1 MKLLRSRKALS
12 TVVTTLIILVVSV
25 LLATVV
31 TFYAINV
38 TTTRVQEES
47 LQITNLH
54 VWCDSNGTASA
65 AFLITN
71 TGGRD
76 AVIDKI
82 TVRGVKAT
90 NIWYSDDVKSVID
103 PAYAGKE
110 DDVSGWGN
118 LTKLESGS
126 LVLPS
131 GKRMVV
137 YLFDLDHVSTSDIGV
152 SIGVV
157 VFTANAQ
164 YYKETNVEAHISPQ
178 G

>member
-1 MKLLRSRKALS
+1 MKLLKSRKALS

-31 TFYAINV
+31 TFYAVNV

-54 VWCDSNGTASA
+54 VWCNQTGITRA
-65 AFLITN
+65 AFVITN

-82 TVRGVKAT
+82 TVRGVPVTSIYYKT
-90 NIWYSDDVKSVID
+90 VTTMED
-103 PAYAGKE
+103 PAY
-110 DDVSGWGN
+110 VSN
-118 LTKLESGS
+118 STKLPSGYKPLQSGQS

-131 GKRMVV
+131 GERMVI
-137 YLFDLDHVSTSDIGV
+137 YLFGLTHISTSDIGV
-152 SIGVV
+152 PISVV

-164 YYKETNVEAHISPQ
+164 YYKETNVEAQ
-178 G
+178 LE

>member
-1 MKLLRSRKALS
+1 MEMKLLRNRKALS

-54 VWCDSNGTASA
+54 VWCAEDGTASA
-65 AFLITN
+65 AFVITN

-76 AVIDKI
+76 VVINKI
-82 TVRGVKAT
+82 TLRGVKAKT
-90 NIWYSDDVKSVID
+90 ILYK
-103 PAYAGKE
+103 
-110 DDVSGWGN
+110 DVSDPTDPDCKFN
-118 LTKLESGS
+118 PDALSDYEELEEGES

-131 GKRMVV
+131 GKRMIV
-137 YLFDLDHVSTSDIGV
+137 YLFDLDHISTSDIGV
-152 SIGVV
+152 SISVV

-164 YYKETNVEAHISPQ
+164 YYKETNVEAYVEP
-178 G
+178 

>member
-1 MKLLRSRKALS
+1 MEMKLLRNRKALS

-54 VWCDSNGTASA
+54 VWCAENGTASA
-65 AFLITN
+65 AFVITN

-76 AVIDKI
+76 VVINKI
-82 TVRGVKAT
+82 TLRGVKAET
-90 NIWYSDDVKSVID
+90 IYYDITANPTD
-103 PAYAGKE
+103 PKCVFDPDAL
-110 DDVSGWGN
+110 SGY
-118 LTKLESGS
+118 ESLDQGES

-137 YLFDLDHVSTSDIGV
+137 YLFGLNHISTSDIGV
-152 SIGVV
+152 SISVV

-164 YYKETNVEAHISPQ
+164 YYKETNVEAYVTP
-178 G
+178 